1 MNTARL
7 AIGFLAVLGMTAGA
21 PAVRADDE
29 YVIHVK
35 GCKVKETKA
44 NGDSWDPMNGKPD
57 LAVQLRNLSR
67 PDSKKYETPEA
78 KDTFEH
84 VFNIDTAFRV
94 KAGEELE
101 IQVLDKD
108 IGNDDVCGK
117 ITRKLTPE
125 MLQKGVLKLENFGQ
139 VIYLELHLKKL

>member
-7 AIGFLAVLGMTAGA
+7 AIGFLAVLGLTVGA

-29 YVIHVK
+29 YVVHLK

-67 PDSKKYETPEA
+67 PESKKYESPEA

-84 VFNIDTAFRV
+84 VYNIDTGFRL
-94 KAGEELE
+94 KAGDELE

-108 IGNDDVCGK
+108 IGTDDVCGK
-117 ITRKLTPE
+117 ITKKITAD
-125 MLQKGVLKLENFGQ
+125 MLKSGVLKLENFGQ
-139 VIYLELHLKKL
+139 VIYLEMHLKKL